1 MIRNCVFAS
10 MMLFL
15 MIFATKAM
23 ALPDPQVYFTFD
35 VLGDPVDDSGNGNNG
50 TLKGAVA
57 LNDDGKVGKCFEFN
71 GLDAY
76 VELKNVT
83 NENFTHMCWI
93 KADTPGHQANA
104 HAYGGSGLIWSD
116 VGGANNDY
124 ASAVLGTKFAFFVGT
139 PNTTVTSTSDVTTG
153 EWVHV
158 AAARSVDTGD
168 FAIYVNGVLEGT
180 VEGHANKNPL
190 TGNPLNAIG
199 ANPLDNRYYTGLIDE
214 VKLFNVVLTVEEIQ
228 QIMEPVAVAS
238 EGKLTTT
245 WGEIKRLF

>member
-35 VLGDPVDDSGNGNNG
+35 VLEDPVDDSGNGNNG
-50 TLKGAVA
+50 ILKGAVA
-57 LNDDGKVGKCFEFN
+57 LNDDGEVGKCFEFN

-83 NENFTHMCWI
+83 NETFTHMCWM
-93 KADTPGHQANA
+93 KTDTPGHQANA
-104 HAYGGSGLIWSD
+104 HAYGGSGLIWAD
-116 VGGANNDY
+116 VGGGNNDY
-124 ASAVLGTKFAFFVGT
+124 ASAVLGTKFAFFVGL
-139 PNTTVTSTSDVTTG
+139 PNTTATSTSDVTTG

-158 AAARSVDTGD
+158 AATRSADTGD
-168 FAIYVNGVLEGT
+168 FAIYVNGVLEGI

-190 TGNPLNAIG
+190 ATNPLNAIG

-214 VKLFNVVLTVEEIQ
+214 VKLFNVVLTAEEIQ
-228 QIMEPVAVAS
+228 QIMEPAAVES

-245 WGEIKRLF
+245 WGEIKQLF